1 MSSDCQACL
10 NVQSVCSERRC
21 LSSPC
26 QSCVPVSQPFIRLEA
41 PPRNAHSRS
50 RHMCSR
56 RHVKPHIPVLVCS
69 PFPVTTF
76 TPSIFRHHN
85 LFHFPKYLSIL
96 QQDQHHHNGAHK
108 HREQDSLVPP
118 SSHTITI
125 TSSHTLQV
133 RRLPPPHRHNLRP
146 SHQRHQPPP
155 RHPPHRDR
163 PQTHHPQLRHFR
175 LLHPRRHARWVIAPL
190 RLPSTPYNTCRLT
203 SACTHSPDFCSTR
216 HIGYNPAAIA
226 SRIDHAAISSIEGG
240 TTASLTR
247 VLVLHPIETG
257 LAFIAF
263 LLALGHG
270 MIGSLAGATVAFVAW
285 ILVLISLAIDFSL
298 FGIVRH
304 HVNNDGSGSRASFG
318 TGLWCL
324 TAAFVTLGLG
334 MVLVVFTCCA
344 HAREKRNV
352 RKTEREGG
360 MGSSTAAG
368 PRRRKRFG
376 IF

>member
-1 MSSDCQACL
+1 
-10 NVQSVCSERRC
+10 
-21 LSSPC
+21 
-26 QSCVPVSQPFIRLEA
+26 
-41 PPRNAHSRS
+41 
-50 RHMCSR
+50 
-56 RHVKPHIPVLVCS
+56 
-69 PFPVTTF
+69 
-76 TPSIFRHHN
+76 
-85 LFHFPKYLSIL
+85 
-96 QQDQHHHNGAHK
+96 
-108 HREQDSLVPP
+108 
-118 SSHTITI
+118 
-125 TSSHTLQV
+125 
-133 RRLPPPHRHNLRP
+133 
-146 SHQRHQPPP
+146 
-155 RHPPHRDR
+155 
-163 PQTHHPQLRHFR
+163 
-175 LLHPRRHARWVIAPL
+175 
-190 RLPSTPYNTCRLT
+190 
-203 SACTHSPDFCSTR
+203 
-216 HIGYNPAAIA
+216 
-226 SRIDHAAISSIEGG
+226 
-240 TTASLTR
+240 
-247 VLVLHPIETG
+247 
-257 LAFIAF
+257 
-263 LLALGHG
+263 